1 MAMTSK
7 GEKTKE
13 KVVDLALK
21 TASRDG
27 LEGLSIGQ
35 LAGKLKLSKAGLIL
49 HFGSKEELQLEVLR
63 EGARRFREEVVLPAL
78 EAKKGLPR
86 VKALMEQWLAWAL
99 SPQYPGGCP
108 LLAAGIE
115 LDDKPGVLRDYLVSQ
130 RTELL
135 DTLAGAARRT
145 SETGE
150 FKKNLDTEQ
159 FAFEWFA
166 VLLAFHHAQRLLKDP
181 KAEKRARAAFGRLLE
196 SAEA

>member
-1 MAMTSK
+1 MPMASK

-99 SPQYPGGCP
+99 SPAYPGGCP

-145 SETGE
+145 IETGE

-159 FAFEWFA
+159 FAFEWFG

-181 KAEKRARAAFGRLLE
+181 KAEKRARVAFGRLLE
-196 SAEA
+196 SAGA